1 MKHLKYFN
9 QLNEKLD
16 NKIEIN
22 SIIDNIFEYIKSK
35 DEFKN
40 VLKGADLEIA
50 ENIYDSFV
58 DASEILELSQEDL
71 QEFAYNLGIIS
82 NDNLV
87 FSIMENIYN
96 EKTKRNY
103 KEDIQLTIN
112 NLIKNVNSVNDENL
126 RKSLFSYTNELKKI

>member
-9 QLNEKLD
+9 QLNEKLN

-126 RKSLFSYTNELKKI
+126 RKSLFSYINELKKI